1 MNFQPDISNGMPT
14 APVTIAAGIEGK
26 RRMGRTIIRRHF
38 CNLFLALELETAE
51 HGDTKARLVKF
62 GEIEVEGKR
71 YTHDVVIDGGKVR
84 KRKKGP
90 SKQFRE
96 KFGHT
101 PLSAGEEI
109 PWGGKRLIVG
119 TGAHGALPVMDEVLA
134 EAKRRGIEVISAPT
148 SEVCELLEE
157 VKKGQAYAIL
167 HCTC

>member
-1 MNFQPDISNGMPT
+1 M
-14 APVTIAAGIEGK
+14 
-26 RRMGRTIIRRHF
+26 
-38 CNLFLALELETAE
+38 
-51 HGDTKARLVKF
+51 KARLVKF

-109 PWGGKRLIVG
+109 PWGGKRLMG
-119 TGAHGALPVMDEVLA
+119 RDRRPWRASRNGRSLSRCETTRYRGHCGADTGSLSDAGGSEEGPGLRHPALHVLTGDLCSVREGGLTA
-134 EAKRRGIEVISAPT
+134 WLRTLFPASSNQNSRKLPACSCVNRRRIP
-148 SEVCELLEE
+148 
-157 VKKGQAYAIL
+157 Q
-167 HCTC
+167 

>member
-1 MNFQPDISNGMPT
+1 M
-14 APVTIAAGIEGK
+14 
-26 RRMGRTIIRRHF
+26 
-38 CNLFLALELETAE
+38 
-51 HGDTKARLVKF
+51 KARLVKF

-71 YTHDVVIDGGKVR
+71 YAHDVVIDGGKVR

-101 PLSAGEEI
+101 PLSAEEEI

-119 TGAHGALPVMDEVLA
+119 TGAHGALPVMDEVLG
-134 EAKRRGIEVISAPT
+134 EAKRRGIEVIAAPT
-148 SEVCELLEE
+148 LDVCQLLEE
-157 VKKGQAYAIL
+157 VKKDQAYAIL